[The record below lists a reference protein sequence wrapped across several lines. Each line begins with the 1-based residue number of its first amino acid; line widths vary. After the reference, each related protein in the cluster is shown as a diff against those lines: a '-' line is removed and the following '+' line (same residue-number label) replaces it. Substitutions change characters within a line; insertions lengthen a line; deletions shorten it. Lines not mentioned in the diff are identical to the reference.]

1 LLFSFESIA
10 EEWLRKNDHEALR
23 TWLGHPDVDN
33 VIRELER
40 DNQLSTHL
48 NWYRANIPPESF
60 VADPPVLPP
69 IQAPTLGVW
78 STNDFALSEAQMKN
92 SELYCANGFTY
103 RRIEGPGHWMPIEDP
118 VAVAQLITDFL
129 L

>member
-1 LLFSFESIA
+1 
-10 EEWLRKNDHEALR
+10 
-23 TWLGHPDVDN
+23 
-33 VIRELER
+33 
-40 DNQLSTHL
+40 
-48 NWYRANIPPESF
+48 
-60 VADPPVLPP
+60 
-69 IQAPTLGVW
+69 
-78 STNDFALSEAQMKN
+78 MKN